1 MLTAEQGQGE
11 VSGAAQVGGG
21 RAGGR
26 SLLWLQVSVDD
37 AQAMQVVQ
45 GQGQLCQVELDVLLR
60 EHHLQETEETQPA
73 WSARCRERD
82 TVP

>member
-1 MLTAEQGQGE
+1 
-11 VSGAAQVGGG
+11 
-21 RAGGR
+21 
-26 SLLWLQVSVDD
+26 
-37 AQAMQVVQ
+37 MQVVQ